1 MFQSIIILIT
11 ILNVSIFGVVVSRVV
26 FIFCLVVNIVD
37 VKLFSDVELVIKV
50 GNPSNVVDD
59 LILDDVDNENE
70 YVVSM
75 IGVVKDT
82 VDTLSKF
89 IDDVN
94 GIIVVVGKND
104 VSRVVTSTGVLVV
117 DEVVTTVFNS
127 SVSEILANV
136 KHWLL

>member
-1 MFQSIIILIT
+1 LFQSIIILIT
-11 ILNVSIFGVVVSRVV
+11 ILNVLIFGIVVSRV
-26 FIFCLVVNIVD
+26 IFWLVVNIVD

-59 LILDDVDNENE
+59 LILYDVDNENE

-104 VSRVVTSTGVLVV
+104 VRRVVTSTGVLVV
-117 DEVVTTVFNS
+117 DEIVTTVFNS

-136 KHWLL
+136 KH

>member
-11 ILNVSIFGVVVSRVV
+11 ILNVLIFGIVVSRV
-26 FIFCLVVNIVD
+26 IFWLVVNIVD

-104 VSRVVTSTGVLVV
+104 VRRVVTSTGVLVV
-117 DEVVTTVFNS
+117 DEIVTTVFNS

-136 KHWLL
+136 KH

>member
-1 MFQSIIILIT
+1 LFQSIIILIT
-11 ILNVSIFGVVVSRVV
+11 ILNVLIFGIVVSRV
-26 FIFCLVVNIVD
+26 IFWLVVNIVD

-104 VSRVVTSTGVLVV
+104 VRRVVTSTGVLVV
-117 DEVVTTVFNS
+117 DEIVTTVFNS

-136 KHWLL
+136 KH